1 MHLRCTN
8 CEASFD
14 GELSERCPRCLRRTT
29 VVSADAPSASAVPAP
44 WPDGTACPLCLIG
57 SVSAA
62 TFLVEIPSGAALT
75 ADTAARPPVSTIARC
90 RCCDE
95 CAARVVGLSRR
106 RLALL
111 PLVALV
117 MLAWPVLCVSELPMR
132 LLRTDK
138 LEAALVVTVLS
149 AVLVAMP
156 LAVLDMSSRAVRKNF
171 QASWLL
177 RQLLARVRAQATG
190 GPERPDDPERPDE
203 WRVLADTA
211 RAGAAVVDAPELLR
225 SG

>member
-1 MHLRCTN
+1 VHLRCTN
-8 CEASFD
+8 CEATFD
-14 GELSERCPRCLRRTT
+14 GELTDRCPKCLRRTT
-29 VVSADAPSASAVPAP
+29 VASTEVTPTTLAVPAP
-44 WPDGTACPLCLIG
+44 WPDGTACPLCLTS

-62 TFLVEIPSGAALT
+62 TFLVEIPSGAAPN
-75 ADTAARPPVSTIARC
+75 ADAAGKPPVSTTVRC
-90 RCCDE
+90 RCCDA

-106 RLALL
+106 RLVLL

-132 LLRTDK
+132 LLHLEK
-138 LEAALVVTVLS
+138 LEAAFVVTVLS

-156 LAVLDMSSRAVRKNF
+156 LVVLDISSRAVRRNF
-171 QASWLL
+171 QSSWLL

-190 GPERPDDPERPDE
+190 GPERPDE
-203 WRVLADTA
+203 WKVLAEPA
-211 RAGAAVVDAPELLR
+211 RAGGAVVDAPELLR